1 MESSK
6 LCRLCAGERRWPLKK
21 PEPAPPAARRPLRV
35 LPMNLQIGDRITD
48 ETGEW
53 EVIGRPCTSAAGNNA
68 HVRVRPIKQ
77 PTVTEMRMWGAH
89 ERITVK
95 RAG

>member
-1 MESSK
+1 MP
-6 LCRLCAGERRWPLKK
+6 RRPEKK
-21 PEPAPPAARRPLRV
+21 PEPAVPVASTTLRV

-53 EVIGRPCTSAAGNNA
+53 EVIGRPFTTVGGKNA
-68 HVRVRPIKQ
+68 NVRVRLVKQ
-77 PTVTEMRMWGAH
+77 PTVAEIRMWGAH

-95 RAG
+95 RTG